1 MANVKGIVLPLAL
14 VLAAG
19 SAFAQPAPN
28 APRTVE
34 ISYTGN
40 LAFFLGFG
48 FVRKKGWNLGGA
60 CLQVAVRMTDAAA
73 AVGEMCGTHQFVES
87 ANRSRPLR
95 RRLVLS
101 EPADQQQVD
110 SLFSIRGGVRLS
122 QRTGSRMTTFVQGLA
137 GIESKYRHGGF
148 GDNSGFS
155 LAAGGGVD
163 ISLTN
168 WLAYEVARANFQT
181 TRVGGTNVNSF
192 RFGTGPVF
200 RIGEIADQP

>member
-1 MANVKGIVLPLAL
+1 MRRIFSPVANILPSIMKINPIAIPLAL

-40 LAFFLGFG
+40 LPFLLGFG

-60 CLQVAVRMTDAAA
+60 CVQVAVRVTDSAAA
-73 AVGEMCGTHQFVES
+73 IGEMCGTHQFVET

-101 EPADQQQVD
+101 EPRDQQQVD
-110 SLFSIRGGVRLS
+110 SLL
-122 QRTGSRMTTFVQGLA
+122 
-137 GIESKYRHGGF
+137 
-148 GDNSGFS
+148 
-155 LAAGGGVD
+155 
-163 ISLTN
+163 
-168 WLAYEVARANFQT
+168 
-181 TRVGGTNVNSF
+181 SF
-192 RFGTGPVF
+192 R
-200 RIGEIADQP
+200 